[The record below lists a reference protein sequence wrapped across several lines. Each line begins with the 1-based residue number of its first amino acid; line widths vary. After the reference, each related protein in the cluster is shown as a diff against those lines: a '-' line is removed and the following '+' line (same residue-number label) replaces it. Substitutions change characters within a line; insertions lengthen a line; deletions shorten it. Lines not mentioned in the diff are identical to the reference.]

1 MKKKKRTKK
10 LSKKHQ
16 RQRKQLVKNTMI
28 SALLCLLVLGISY
41 IIFETDILQPS
52 VNEVTASY
60 ISFNNND
67 TTDDIK
73 INNIRKMSND
83 IGKSIVNTK
92 SSDILV
98 SGEDN
103 KEYQVVIY
111 PIINNIDLK
120 HINYAITIGNNSYD
134 NNLAS
139 MTMRTDEGIV
149 VYNGKVNKEKK
160 ITIRLWI
167 SKDYEGEVEN
177 NSFKIKVNPR

>member
-10 LSKKHQ
+10 ISKKQQ

-28 SALLCLLVLGISY
+28 SALLCLLVLGTSY
-41 IIFETDILQPS
+41 VIFETDTLQPS

-73 INNIRKMSND
+73 INNIKKMSND

-92 SSDILV
+92 SSVISV

-111 PIINNIDLK
+111 PVINNIDLK
-120 HINYAITIGNNSYD
+120 YINYAITIGNDVY
-134 NNLAS
+134 NNDLVS
-139 MTMRTDEGIV
+139 MPVGTDEGIV
-149 VYNGKVNKEKK
+149 VYTGKVNKEKK

-177 NSFKIKVNPR
+177 NSFKIKVNSR